1 MKPNTETP
9 DVNLTDKQL
18 EDLLKNRKLKKA
30 QKLERE
36 RKAYETNRDIKV
48 KSIVSTAQEIFEKL
62 EKFKAFCHIEMDTQ
76 QEKLQAYGKIRSN
89 SKGGFT
95 VKNTE
100 DTMRVTRRLDTTPT
114 WDERS
119 TKAVEL
125 IKDFLGDA
133 IKKRDTKMYEV
144 LMSFLERNKNG
155 DLEYSR
161 VMDLIKHEDK
171 WEDERWT
178 EGLRLIKQSFSNH
191 LKGFG
196 YEFKVKNTAG
206 NWDNILLNFSS
217 L

>member
-1 MKPNTETP
+1 MSTKNEIPEV
-9 DVNLTDKQL
+9 DLSDDQL
-18 EDLLKNRKLKKA
+18 EALIKKRKEDKKKK
-30 QKLERE
+30 QERE
-36 RKAYETNRDIKV
+36 RVAYEKNRDQKV
-48 KSIVSTAQEIFEKL
+48 SSIITTAKKL
-62 EKFKAFCHIEMDTQ
+62 FKELEAFKTFCHIEMDIQ
-76 QEKLQAYGKIRSN
+76 QEKLQSYGKIRSN

-95 VKNTE
+95 VKNSD

-119 TKAVEL
+119 TKAVAL
-125 IKDFLGDA
+125 IKEFLGDA
-133 IKKRDTKMYEV
+133 IKKRDVKMYEV

-171 WEDERWT
+171 WDDERWT
-178 EGLRLIKQSFSNH
+178 EGLRLIKESFSNH

-196 YEFKVKNTAG
+196 YEFKTKNATG
-206 NWDNILLNFSS
+206 NWQNILLNFSS

>member
-1 MKPNTETP
+1 MSTNNDIPE
-9 DVNLTDKQL
+9 VNLTDDQL
-18 EDLLKNRKLKKA
+18 ETLLKKRKANKA
-30 QKLERE
+30 KKLERE
-36 RKAYETNRDIKV
+36 RIAYEQSRDAKV
-48 KSIVSTAQEIFEKL
+48 KSIVTTASDFLLQL
-62 EKFKAFCHIEMDTQ
+62 EKFKTFCHIEMDAQ
-76 QEKLQAYGKIRSN
+76 QEKLKQYGKIRSN

-95 VKNTE
+95 VKNSD

-171 WEDERWT
+171 WDDDRWT

-196 YEFKVKNTAG
+196 YEFKIKNESG
-206 NWDNILLNFSS
+206 KWENILLNFSS